1 MSTTTRT
8 RVAIGSIGVLGGLYG
23 AYLVLSRGHDL
34 LNLVLWLAG
43 GVVLHDA
50 VLSMSVIAIGA
61 LVFRVVPDI
70 AKAPVT
76 VGFVV
81 LGSLTL
87 LAVPVLGKFGERS
100 DNVTLL
106 DRNYV
111 VGWLVVAGLTIVSVT
126 VASVVR
132 SRRKQP

>member
-1 MSTTTRT
+1 MTTTTGT
-8 RVAIGSIGVLGGLYG
+8 RVAIGSLGVLGGLYG

-34 LNLVLWLAG
+34 LNLVFWLAG

-61 LVFRVVPDI
+61 LVFKVVPDI

-87 LAVPVLGKFGERS
+87 LAIPVLGKFGERS

-106 DRNYV
+106 DRNYL
-111 VGWLVVAGLTIVSVT
+111 VGWLVVAGLTFGC
-126 VASVVR
+126 VAVATVVR
-132 SRRKQP
+132 SRRRRP